1 MAIMTADLSSLA
13 RHARAWPFEEAR
25 KLAERMEKSG
35 KDTALFETGYGPSGL
50 PHIGTFGEVAR
61 TTMVRHAYSVL
72 TGADSRLVCF
82 SDDMDGLRKVP
93 DNVPNQELLA
103 RHLKK
108 PLTQV
113 PDPFGT
119 HASFGAHNNA
129 RLQSFLDR
137 FGFEYTFK
145 SATEAYGSGEFDD
158 ALKSVLR
165 HYDKVMEVILPTLG
179 PERRATYSPVLPICP
194 RTGIVLEVPL
204 TAWDADAGTVGYS
217 DAETGEAMSVPVT
230 GGHCKLQWKAD
241 WAMRWV
247 ALGVDYE
254 MAGKDLIDSVKLS
267 GRIAR
272 ILGANPPEGF
282 NYELFLD
289 EKGEKISKSKGNG
302 LTIEEWLRYA
312 SPESLSLFMF
322 QQPRRAKRLYF
333 DVIPRAVE
341 DYYAFRR
348 NFAGEEPEKKV
359 ENPAW
364 HVHSG
369 PPPADVPP
377 VSFSMLLNLVSASNS
392 EDRDILWGF
401 IGNYAPGTTPETA
414 PELDRL
420 VDYAIAYF
428 HDFVKPA
435 KSFRAPDARERKA
448 LAELADA
455 LAALPAGSDGETIQ
469 NEVYRIGRDNG
480 FEPLRDWFKA
490 IYQVL
495 FGQEQGP
502 RFGSFVA
509 IYGLEPTREMIDR
522 ALNAEFAS

>member
-1 MAIMTADLSSLA
+1 MADLTALA
-13 RHARAWPFEEAR
+13 QNARAWPFEEAR
-25 KLAERMEKSG
+25 KLATRMEKSG
-35 KDTALFETGYGPSGL
+35 KAVALFETGYGPSGL

-72 TGADSRLVCF
+72 TGAESRLVCF

-93 DNVPNQELLA
+93 DNVPNQDLLA
-103 RHLKK
+103 QHLKK

-129 RLQSFLDR
+129 RLQKFLDQ
-137 FGFEYTFK
+137 FGFDYTFK
-145 SATEAYGSGEFDD
+145 SATDAYTSGEFDD

-165 HYDKVMEVILPTLG
+165 HYDKVIEVILPTLG
-179 PERRATYSPVLPICP
+179 PDRRATYSPVLPICP

-204 TAWDADAGTVGYS
+204 TAWDAAAGTVTYE
-217 DAETGEAMSVPVT
+217 DPETAEAVTVPVT
-230 GGHCKLQWKAD
+230 GGNCKLQWKAD

-267 GRIAR
+267 SRIAR
-272 ILGANPPEGF
+272 VLGGTPPEGF

-302 LTIEEWLRYA
+302 LTIEDWLRYA

-341 DYYAFRR
+341 DYAAFRR
-348 NFAGEEPEKKV
+348 NYPEEAPDKQI
-359 ENPAW
+359 ENPSW

-369 PPPADVPP
+369 PPPGDAPP
-377 VSFSMLLNLVSASNS
+377 VGFSMLLNLVSASNA

-401 IGNYAPGTTPETA
+401 IANYAPGTTPENA
-414 PELDRL
+414 PELDRM
-420 VDYAIAYF
+420 VGYAISYF
-428 HDFVKPA
+428 HDFVKPNKA
-435 KSFRAPDARERKA
+435 FRQADERERKA
-448 LAELADA
+448 LTALSEALSTLPDDADA
-455 LAALPAGSDGETIQ
+455 ETIQ
-469 NEVYRIGRDNG
+469 NEVYRIGREHE

-495 FGQEQGP
+495 FGQDQGP

-509 IYGLEPTREMIDR
+509 IYGIAPTQQMIAR
-522 ALNAEFAS
+522 ALEDGAAA